1 MSKEVKKEHNKKTVL
16 KIKGWIGSKYV
27 ESVLV
32 DCRPGFLVW
41 NTKLR
46 IFSVQYR
53 IELPDKILRPLDV
66 NEYGYFPYCFTSE
79 EIESLNSIVISKEE
93 IIEEVLNEVRQYIA
107 VSMRD
112 HILITGEILL
122 TYCLEHIDT
131 LHFPYFVGE
140 TESGKSTCLYLGKWL
155 AYRCMMSH
163 NLSLANIYNFLGTD
177 EEGTGT
183 ICEDE
188 AQDMASDREKIRI
201 YKGSYSKG
209 SIIPKVNMTKWKK
222 GQSYYRSFGPKW
234 FAGESVPSDKG
245 FRERLVVLYMIGGKP
260 QSNLKRSTDE
270 QKEKL
275 YRLRK
280 KMLIWKFQNISREFP
295 KYKSGL
301 TGRDQEL
308 FEDFL
313 SVFTD
318 TKYKSQAKETTD
330 YYLEQRHKT
339 IKESLEPIIL
349 KIIKSRL
356 ESKMEIES
364 FEIWRM
370 ITNSDELPG
379 TLDATGKTFYPDYLE
394 CKVTLNSLSKI
405 LQYKFHAEKRVR
417 YEMVN
422 GRKKKVTYYVFD
434 EEKVRILSEKYRID

>member
-1 MSKEVKKEHNKKTVL
+1 MSKEVKKGQNKKTVL

-112 HILITGEILL
+112 HILIIGEILL

-222 GQSYYRSFGPKW
+222 GQLYYRSFGPKW

-295 KYKSGL
+295 KYISGL

-308 FEDFL
+308 FEDFI
-313 SVFTD
+313 SVFAD
-318 TKYKSQAKETTD
+318 TKYKSQAKETAD

-339 IKESLEPIIL
+339 IKESLEPIIF

-364 FEIWRM
+364 LEI
-370 ITNSDELPG
+370 
-379 TLDATGKTFYPDYLE
+379 
-394 CKVTLNSLSKI
+394 
-405 LQYKFHAEKRVR
+405 
-417 YEMVN
+417 
-422 GRKKKVTYYVFD
+422 
-434 EEKVRILSEKYRID
+434 